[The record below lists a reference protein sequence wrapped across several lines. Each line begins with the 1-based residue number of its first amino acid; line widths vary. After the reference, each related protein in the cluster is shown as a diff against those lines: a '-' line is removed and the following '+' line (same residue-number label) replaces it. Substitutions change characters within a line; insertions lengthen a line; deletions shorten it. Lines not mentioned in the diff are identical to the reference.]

1 MRQLAAR
8 SSPKRF
14 ENGKPFQY
22 YNYEYKNNLFC
33 LGSYFKDCEN
43 GGAAMS
49 KIMEGMREEI
59 REETKTKTAIN
70 LIKLGKLTIE
80 EIAQVLD
87 LSVEKVAELAKTKNI

>member
-1 MRQLAAR
+1 
-8 SSPKRF
+8 
-14 ENGKPFQY
+14 
-22 YNYEYKNNLFC
+22 
-33 LGSYFKDCEN
+33 
-43 GGAAMS
+43 MS